1 MLRDR
6 FDRLAAVALLLV
18 LGALGALLTMAGPSD
33 GRQAA
38 SGPDRQ
44 MERELLA
51 QAKVSF
57 LERHYGPVTAL
68 RDRGELQSALLKLEE
83 LDRKF
88 PGEAHGAL
96 LRGDILYRMGMVD
109 RAVTSLARAVR
120 GNGDYLDP
128 ASPLNQRDLIAVV
141 AEQGVPLLRDRLRG
155 QPDDHQA
162 ASVLKDVY
170 YLKSRL
176 AGGCE

>member
-1 MLRDR
+1 MFRDR

-18 LGALGALLTMAGPSD
+18 LGTLGALLATAGPSS
-33 GRQAA
+33 GRQAN
-38 SGPDRQ
+38 SGPDRRIEQ
-44 MERELLA
+44 ELLA
-51 QAKVSF
+51 QARRSF
-57 LERHYGPVTAL
+57 LERHYGPVAEL

-88 PGEAHGAL
+88 PGEPHGAL
-96 LRGDILYRMGMVD
+96 LRGDLLYRMGLID
-109 RAVTSLARAVR
+109 RAVISLAAAVR

-128 ASPLNQRDLIAVV
+128 ASPLNQRDLIAVA

-155 QPDDHQA
+155 QPGDHQSA
-162 ASVLKDVY
+162 AVLKDAY
-170 YLKSRL
+170 YLQSRL